1 MELRQL
7 RHFIE
12 VVRRGSI
19 NTAAAALGI
28 TQPGMTRSIK
38 KLEDHFGCA
47 LLERSARGVTPT
59 AMGRKVFEHALFVT
73 NETSRVAAEV
83 TAMRRGDL
91 GHVAVGVSNNLSGHY
106 LPAAVAQIV
115 RERPL
120 VTVAL
125 QDGYFEDL
133 TPQLRS
139 GELDFVFTIFP
150 AYYAE
155 PDLSYEPLM
164 EVKSQIYGRTGHP
177 LARAPATRA
186 ALAAAKWVFADQM
199 HVTRFKDRFFA
210 QHDVPVPA
218 STVTAKSLETILALL
233 PETDL
238 LAVLPEYI
246 AEREVAAKRLA
257 RVPFAEG
264 VVVNKVGLVTI
275 PGRRLSG
282 APAELA
288 KCIRRVCGAADED
301 TARTTPRS
309 GSSAA
314 SP

>member
-1 MELRQL
+1 
-7 RHFIE
+7 
-12 VVRRGSI
+12 
-19 NTAAAALGI
+19 
-28 TQPGMTRSIK
+28 
-38 KLEDHFGCA
+38 
-47 LLERSARGVTPT
+47 
-59 AMGRKVFEHALFVT
+59 
-73 NETSRVAAEV
+73 
-83 TAMRRGDL
+83 
-91 GHVAVGVSNNLSGHY
+91 
-106 LPAAVAQIV
+106 
-115 RERPL
+115 
-120 VTVAL
+120 
-125 QDGYFEDL
+125 
-133 TPQLRS
+133 
-139 GELDFVFTIFP
+139 
-150 AYYAE
+150 
-155 PDLSYEPLM
+155 
-164 EVKSQIYGRTGHP
+164 
-177 LARAPATRA
+177 
-186 ALAAAKWVFADQM
+186 
-199 HVTRFKDRFFA
+199 
-210 QHDVPVPA
+210 
-218 STVTAKSLETILALL
+218 VTAKSLETILALL